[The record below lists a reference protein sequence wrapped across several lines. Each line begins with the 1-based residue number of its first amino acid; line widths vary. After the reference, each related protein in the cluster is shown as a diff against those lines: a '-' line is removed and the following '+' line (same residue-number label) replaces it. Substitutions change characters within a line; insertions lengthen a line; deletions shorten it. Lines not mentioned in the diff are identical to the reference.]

1 MFNGQRSEDIELP
14 HFNSDDFENRHRNT
28 DVDEEKGKGNK
39 NKKIIIT
46 LVVVGGVLVLGVII
60 FLIIYFSLK
69 RKEEGG
75 YIKIIHEFDAANEIK
90 ILNIDN
96 LEQDDYSI
104 EEVNFDSTIKIF
116 KTNNIRILEGQNIY
130 TINQNI
136 LKFNNNEKRD
146 GRIIFKIKFNKMLT
160 RIDGLFKQL
169 NIIEAD
175 FSEFKSSKI
184 KNMNSLFLDCI
195 NLENINFE
203 NFNSEKLESMD
214 STFEN
219 CKTLTELD
227 LSSFKTPKLTSMRST
242 FKNCKNLTYL
252 NVENFELNNNIID
265 RTNIFEGDN
274 NLYIKN
280 NNEETK
286 ALLDSE
292 NINGSNNTVSYRNC
306 KVGEDGC
313 IKCDEHNQCETC
325 NETIGLYL
333 KIYSTDLKLCRTCYK
348 GCSKCSDYM
357 YCHQCKPDYKLNEDL
372 HKCNQ
377 DQESVSSDSGVT
389 DDNSLFVES
398 SNIGDIESDTT
409 EQIIDTE
416 TEDTEAPASDRMR

>member
-1 MFNGQRSEDIELP
+1 MFHGQRSEDIELP
-14 HFNSDDFENRHRNT
+14 HFNTDDFDQRHKNSGN
-28 DVDEEKGKGNK
+28 DEDDEEEGNRNK

-46 LVVVGGVLVLGVII
+46 IVVVAGVLVLGVII
-60 FLIIYFSLK
+60 FLIVYFSLK

-96 LEQDDYSI
+96 LEKDDYSI
-104 EEVNFDSTIKIF
+104 EEVNYENTIKIY
-116 KTNNIRILEGQNIY
+116 KTNNNIRILEEQIY
-130 TINQNI
+130 IINQNI
-136 LKFNNNEKRD
+136 LKFNNNEKRE

-160 RIDGLFKQL
+160 RIDGLFKNL
-169 NIIEAD
+169 NIVDAD
-175 FSEFKSSKI
+175 FSEFKSNKI
-184 KNMNSLFLDCI
+184 KNMNSLFLNCR

-219 CKTLTELD
+219 CMALTELD

-252 NVENFELNNNIID
+252 NIENFELNNNIID
-265 RTNIFEGDN
+265 RTNIFEGVT

-292 NINGSNNTVSYRNC
+292 NINGNNNTDFYRNC
-306 KVGEDGC
+306 LNGKDGC
-313 IKCDEHNQCETC
+313 INCDAQNQCEKCDEEN
-325 NETIGLYL
+325 GYYL
-333 KIYSTDLKLCRTCYK
+333 EIYSTDLKLCRNCYK
-348 GCSKCSDYM
+348 GCSKCSGYM
-357 YCHQCKPDYKLNEDL
+357 YCYECNSDYKLIEPKCEQDL
-372 HKCNQ
+372 GS
-377 DQESVSSDSGVT
+377 ESSDTGIT
-389 DDNSLFVES
+389 EDNSIFVDS
-398 SNIGDIESDTT
+398 SNIQEIESDTT
-409 EQIIDTE
+409 ERTNDENEEIE
-416 TEDTEAPASDRMR
+416 TTVSDRIR